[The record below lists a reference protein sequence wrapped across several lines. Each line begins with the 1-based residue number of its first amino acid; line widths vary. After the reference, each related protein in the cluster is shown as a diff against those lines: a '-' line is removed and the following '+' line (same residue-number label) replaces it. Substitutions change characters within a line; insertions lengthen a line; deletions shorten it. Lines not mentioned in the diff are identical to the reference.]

1 MSQQT
6 KAANVFIPIQPKP
19 NQFDHI
25 QDSEKIIFN
34 PVFYLYKN
42 TLKCILFKI
51 LLSTM

>member
-25 QDSEKIIFN
+25 QDSEKLFS
-34 PVFYLYKN
+34 
-42 TLKCILFKI
+42 ILFSISTKI
-51 LLSTM
+51 H